1 MQVTGHIPRLR
12 DIIRGYKK
20 EGKRVSF
27 VPTMGALHD
36 GHLSLIRLA
45 KKHSDVVVVSIYVN
59 PKQFAPDED
68 FASYPST
75 LEQDLNFCEQEGVSL
90 IFTPDTEVM
99 YNQELF
105 FSIDVHTL
113 NEYLDGASR
122 QGYFQGIALVVNKL
136 FNIVEPDVA
145 IFGQKDYQQYKVIEA
160 LVEEFNHGI
169 ELLMAPIERASD
181 GLALSSRN
189 AYLTPDQREVA
200 PLLYQC
206 LLSAQMKIEQGMKDW
221 ATMFL
226 NLQQELSEAGFRND
240 YFGIFDTEKLHPV
253 DKIVEG
259 QRYLIA
265 VAAYLGKARL
275 IDNVIFTNKTLI
287 KGES

>member
-1 MQVTGHIPRLR
+1 MQVTGHIPELR

-59 PKQFAPDED
+59 PKQFAPNED

-75 LEQDLNFCEQEGVSL
+75 LEQDMNFCDQEGVSL

-105 FSIDVHTL
+105 FSIDIHTL
-113 NEYLDGASR
+113 NDYLDGASR

-160 LVEEFNHGI
+160 LVEEFNHGV
-169 ELLMAPIERASD
+169 ELLMAPIERAPD

-189 AYLTPDQREVA
+189 AYLTPA
-200 PLLYQC
+200 
-206 LLSAQMKIEQGMKDW
+206 K
-221 ATMFL
+221 
-226 NLQQELSEAGFRND
+226 
-240 YFGIFDTEKLHPV
+240 
-253 DKIVEG
+253 
-259 QRYLIA
+259 
-265 VAAYLGKARL
+265 GK
-275 IDNVIFTNKTLI
+275 
-287 KGES
+287 

>member
-1 MQVTGHIPRLR
+1 MQITGHIPELR
-12 DIIRGYKK
+12 HIIRGYKQ
-20 EGKRVSF
+20 EGKKVSF

-59 PKQFAPDED
+59 PKQFAPNED

-105 FSIDVHTL
+105 FSIDIHTL
-113 NEYLDGASR
+113 NKCLDGASR

-145 IFGQKDYQQYKVIEA
+145 IFGQKDYQQYKIIEA

-189 AYLTPDQREVA
+189 AYLTPVQREVA

-206 LLSAQMKIEQGMKDW
+206 LLSAKVQIEQGMKDW

-226 NLQQELSEAGFRND
+226 NLQQELLEAGFRND

-253 DKIVEG
+253 DKIVAG
-259 QRYLIA
+259 QHYLIA

>member
-1 MQVTGHIPRLR
+1 MQVTGHIPKLR
-12 DIIRGYKK
+12 DIIRGYKN

-59 PKQFAPDED
+59 PKQFAPNED

-189 AYLTPDQREVA
+189 AYLTPEQREVA

-206 LLSAQMKIEQGMKDW
+206 LLSAKMQIEQGMKDW

-240 YFGIFDTEKLHPV
+240 YFGIFNTEKLQPV